1 MFLFDCF
8 EMNREETNESFEND
22 SSDETEQDD
31 FYFESDHVA
40 LRGNKDYSAVLRT
53 IAILQAQ
60 MVQATKDID
69 KIGAAEAKALEDP
82 ESFIKQLANGEK
94 IDIPG
99 SINIIEVWI
108 KLYSNIFKF
117 NFYYQSLDT

>member
-1 MFLFDCF
+1 
-8 EMNREETNESFEND
+8 MNQEETND
-22 SSDETEQDD
+22 SCDETEQDD

-99 SINIIEVWI
+99 PINIIEVRF
-108 KLYSNIFKF
+108 KLYSKMYI
-117 NFYYQSLDT
+117 

>member
-1 MFLFDCF
+1 
-8 EMNREETNESFEND
+8 MNREETNESFEND